1 MTKPIAV
8 DRVERYIASLSPLY
22 TKTEITMKKLL
33 SLLSATLLLS
43 AIASAQFTAQGNF
56 VIGSTL
62 GFSAAN
68 SKITQNDGGG
78 DIATENPTSTQLN
91 FAPNIGY
98 FLADNLAVGISMDY
112 TFNQVERTD
121 GDNNEDS
128 NLLFGPFGRYY
139 VPMAPDMAF
148 FLESSFGFGNASDYL
163 LIAGEP
169 QRINTNIMAFG
180 LGPGFTIFS
189 NSAIGIEALVK
200 YNFARSRFDTDIA
213 GVQRET
219 VTRTNQFDFSIGFQ
233 FYLGGFEAA
242 RQPEGRMY

>member
-1 MTKPIAV
+1 
-8 DRVERYIASLSPLY
+8 
-22 TKTEITMKKLL
+22 MKKLL
-33 SLLSATLLLS
+33 FLLSAALLLS
-43 AIASAQFTAQGNF
+43 SIASAQFTAQGNF
-56 VIGSTL
+56 VIGSTI

-68 SKITQNDGGG
+68 SKITQDDGAG
-78 DIATENPTSTQLN
+78 DIATENPTSTQFN

-98 FLADNLAVGISMDY
+98 FMADNLAVGISMDY

-139 VPMAPDMAF
+139 IPTASDMAF
-148 FLESSFGFGNASDYL
+148 FLEGSFGFGNASDNL
-163 LIAGEP
+163 LIAGES

-189 NSAIGIEALVK
+189 NSAVGIEALVK